1 MSLTID
7 SLYKFG
13 FSKERIGSVK
23 TFASTYKT
31 LKYFELT
38 EKEKTD
44 HPEIEKYFN
53 DVIFVSATPG
63 DYEMQKSDNIVE
75 QVIRPT
81 GLIDPVVEVHK
92 REGQISDLIKEVKD
106 TRERGFRT
114 LITVLTKKLAEEFAH
129 YLEEQQIK
137 VCYLH
142 SDIKT
147 PERTEILHK
156 LRQGVFDCLV
166 GVNLLREGLDLPEV
180 ALVAIMDA
188 DVESFLRDKRSLIQT
203 IGRAA
208 RNSESK
214 VILYADKITKS
225 MQNAMDE
232 TARRR
237 ILQQAYNKK
246 HGITPTTVQREVTKS
261 ISPIQ
266 KAIIEARK
274 GKKKTAT
281 AQEAGKYTSADVQKQ
296 ILDLE
301 AQMQTAAENFK
312 FEEAIALREQ
322 WMQLKALLKDSF

>member
-1 MSLTID
+1 M
-7 SLYKFG
+7 
-13 FSKERIGSVK
+13 
-23 TFASTYKT
+23 
-31 LKYFELT
+31 
-38 EKEKTD
+38 
-44 HPEIEKYFN
+44 
-53 DVIFVSATPG
+53 
-63 DYEMQKSDNIVE
+63 
-75 QVIRPT
+75 
-81 GLIDPVVEVHK
+81 
-92 REGQISDLIKEVKD
+92 
-106 TRERGFRT
+106 
-114 LITVLTKKLAEEFAH
+114 
-129 YLEEQQIK
+129 
-137 VCYLH
+137 
-142 SDIKT
+142 
-147 PERTEILHK
+147 
-156 LRQGVFDCLV
+156 
-166 GVNLLREGLDLPEV
+166 LREGLDLPEV

-214 VILYADKITKS
+214 VILYADKITNS

-274 GKKKTAT
+274 GKKKTST

-301 AQMQTAAENFK
+301 AQMQHAAENFN